1 MSNLVR
7 VATCNLNQ
15 WAMDFRGNLERIK
28 ESIREA
34 KAAGCTFRTGP
45 ELEITGY
52 GCEDSFLELDTFEHA
67 WESLHELLD
76 GDLTDGI
83 LCDVGMPV
91 QHRNVAYNCRVVCL
105 DRKIVGLRPKVY
117 LANDG
122 NYREMRYFTPWFVD
136 PSRPGLGPLEEFRLP
151 PSLQALTGA
160 TTAPIGVFVVE
171 ALDTALSFE
180 TCEELFTPKAPHVD
194 LSLDGVELIANGS
207 GSHHQVLFRARARA
221 RPRESPSSSSRVS
234 EPRAR
239 GSLARSLS
247 RAPSCASSTSASTS
261 RAARR
266 PRRAACTC
274 TRTRRAATAG
284 GSTSTGVCLRRR
296 GRG

>member
-91 QHRNVAYNCRVVCL
+91 QHRNVAYNCRVVCI

-207 GSHHQVLFRARARA
+207 GSHHQVLFHARARA
-221 RPRESPSSSSRVS
+221 SARAPPPPPPPPLASLN
-234 EPRAR
+234 RAR
-239 GSLARSLS
+239 AVRSLARS
-247 RAPSCASSTSASTS
+247 RA
-261 RAARR
+261 RAAAQARQARR
-266 PRRAACTC
+266 PHARRDVQGG
-274 TRTRRAATAG
+274 RRVPVREPEG
-284 GSTSTGVCLRRR
+284 LRRP
-296 GRG
+296 GAALL

>member
-1 MSNLVR
+1 MLAR

-91 QHRNVAYNCRVVCL
+91 QHRNVAYNCRVVCF

-122 NYREMRYFTPWFVD
+122 NYREMRYFTPWYIE
-136 PSRPGLGPLEEFRLP
+136 PGAPGFGPLQDLQLP
-151 PSLQALTGA
+151 ENIRTITGQAKV
-160 TTAPIGVFVVE
+160 PIGIFAISSADTVV
-171 ALDTALSFE
+171 SFE
-180 TCEELFTPKAPHVD
+180 TCEELFTPNAPNI
-194 LSLDGVELIANGS
+194 LFSLDGVEIIANGS
-207 GSHHQVLFRARARA
+207 GSHHVLRKLNTRIELCQSATKKSGGVYLCA
-221 RPRESPSSSSRVS
+221 RPLKSPPRSTPRPAPAASRVVAI
-234 EPRAR
+234 PRR
-239 GSLARSLS
+239 HRLVMVDGVCELA
-247 RAPSCASSTSASTS
+247 
-261 RAARR
+261 
-266 PRRAACTC
+266 RRAATP
-274 TRTRRAATAG
+274 TRRAAMAG
-284 GSTSTGVCLRRR
+284 DSTSTAAP
-296 GRG
+296 